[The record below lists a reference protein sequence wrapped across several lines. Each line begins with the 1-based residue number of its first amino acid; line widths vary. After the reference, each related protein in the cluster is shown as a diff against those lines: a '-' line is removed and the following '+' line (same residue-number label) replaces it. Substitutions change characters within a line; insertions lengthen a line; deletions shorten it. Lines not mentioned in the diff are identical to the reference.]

1 MSKFTS
7 NKKILSKVV
16 ALSYNKFYCQIL
28 FFIKDD
34 LLFLVIL
41 ACLHKGS
48 RSLNKFLLQ
57 KKIIIKNNVHNFVK
71 KWPDIVT
78 IFFFFFLRWDFKGNR
93 ECKNKINYNKME
105 KIKYLWQMN
114 FWDEIFKWYRFWQMR
129 LIYSWCKLI
138 GGTWFAQN
146 KIQIKS
152 KKNLP
157 CSIKKKILRRELWIL
172 NERKSILNYEG
183 TTLFEK

>member
-1 MSKFTS
+1 M
-7 NKKILSKVV
+7 NRVV
-16 ALSYNKFYCQIL
+16 ALSYNKVHYQIL
-28 FFIKDD
+28 LFIKDD
-34 LLFLVIL
+34 VLFLVIL
-41 ACLHKGS
+41 ACSHKGS

-78 IFFFFFLRWDFKGNR
+78 QIFFFFFLRWDFKGNR

-129 LIYSWCKLI
+129 LIHSWCKLI

-146 KIQIKS
+146 KKQIKRIKRIILVQS
-152 KKNLP
+152 KK
-157 CSIKKKILRRELWIL
+157 KKNLRRELWIL

-183 TTLFEK
+183 TALFEK

>member
-1 MSKFTS
+1 MLFTIWSINLFFINNFRLEKLKILIFDWWHCYRSLIFWKFCKYRKCNIRVDLSKFTS

-78 IFFFFFLRWDFKGNR
+78 QFFFFF
-93 ECKNKINYNKME
+93 
-105 KIKYLWQMN
+105 
-114 FWDEIFKWYRFWQMR
+114 
-129 LIYSWCKLI
+129 
-138 GGTWFAQN
+138 
-146 KIQIKS
+146 
-152 KKNLP
+152 
-157 CSIKKKILRRELWIL
+157 
-172 NERKSILNYEG
+172 
-183 TTLFEK
+183 FEMGF